1 MRLALQGHGASRGAA
16 LGRARVRLPHAL
28 DVTEERIE
36 DVDAEIA
43 RLHAAIATVRAEMHT
58 LRERLHGALAQ
69 EVGEFLDL
77 HALLLDDP
85 ELLQGL
91 DDLIRTGRYSADY
104 ALRLQRDRIAG
115 VFQGMDDAYLRSRI
129 DDIDQVIGRIHA
141 ALHSREAELLGVAGE
156 ILIAQDVAPADLAQ
170 LQSQGVLAVVTAG
183 GSALSHSAILARSLH
198 LPLVVG
204 AADALLKIN
213 DGDVLAVDG
222 GSGLIVREPDAADLR
237 AHRGR
242 LKEQARERK
251 QLNRLRREPS
261 RTLDGV
267 DIRLWANAEAL
278 QDVAEAHA
286 LGSAGIGLYRTEFLF
301 LNRSDVPGHA
311 IPDEE
316 EQFRAYRDLV
326 LGMTGRTVTIRTL
339 DIGADKADRSGLA
352 LRGEPNPALGLRG
365 IRLSLAREGLFE
377 TQLRAIVRATG
388 YGPVRILL
396 PMITSR
402 EEVLAARTLLARVVR
417 DLRNEGH
424 EIAEDIPL
432 GAMIEVPAAAIAL
445 PGFIAAVDF
454 ISIGTND
461 LVQYL
466 LAADRNNE
474 ALGDLYSPLHPA
486 LLRLLHDVMRVARRR
501 GKPVA
506 VCGEIAGDAALV
518 PLLLALGL
526 EEFSLHPATLLEV
539 RRAIRACDLGRLRA
553 RCTALLRANS
563 RAGIERWLATA
574 PCPGASADADAGAA
588 VATRRSDA

>member
-28 DVTEERIE
+28 DVVEERIE

-43 RLHAAIATVRAEMHT
+43 RLHAAIASVRQEMHT
-58 LRERLHGALAQ
+58 LRDRLHGALAQ

-198 LPLVVG
+198 LPLVTG
-204 AADALLKIN
+204 AAEALLKIN

-222 GSGLIVREPDAADLR
+222 GSGQIVREPNAADLR
-237 AHRGR
+237 AHRVR
-242 LKEQARERK
+242 LKDQARERK

-301 LNRSDVPGHA
+301 LNRSEA
-311 IPDEE
+311 QRNELPDEE

-339 DIGADKADRSGLA
+339 DLGADKADRSGLA

-365 IRLSLAREGLFE
+365 IRLSLSREGLFE

-388 YGPVRILL
+388 YGPVRVLL
-396 PMITSR
+396 PMISSR
-402 EEVLAARTLLARVVR
+402 EEVLAAAALLKRVAR
-417 DLRNEGH
+417 DLRSEGH
-424 EIAEDIPL
+424 EIADSIPL

-445 PGFIAAVDF
+445 PGFIDAVDF

-539 RRAIRACDLGRLRA
+539 RRAIRGCNHARLRA
-553 RCTALLRANS
+553 RRTALLRANS
-563 RAGIERWLATA
+563 RSAIEKWLATA
-574 PCPGASADADAGAA
+574 PCPGTALAPVATSAA
-588 VATRRSDA
+588 VSRKHA